1 MRHGIVVLLLPFV
14 LLTGCSKSGPPAG
27 RARSQAALISAEQ
40 ATQKTVPVD
49 IRVIGNVEAYA
60 TISVKAQVG
69 GQLTKVY
76 FREGDS
82 VKKGDLLF
90 LIDPRP
96 YDEDIRQAKANLAK
110 NTAALR
116 QAEAN
121 LKRDVAQEKYAK
133 EQAVRYEKL
142 FREGVMSKE
151 QADQHGTEAEV
162 QSEAVSADRAAVE
175 SARAAIAADEAA
187 LANARLERNYC
198 SIVSPVNG
206 RTGAISVKQGNIV
219 KANDSELV
227 TINQIQPILVTFSVP
242 EKNLPA
248 IKERVPAGQLAVM
261 ATPEGDEE
269 KGAEQGEL
277 SFIDNSVD
285 MTTGTIKMKGTFKN
299 AGSRLWPGQFV
310 DVVLRLKTIP
320 NAVVVPLRA
329 IQNSQSGEYVY
340 VVKPDMTAEMRPV
353 TTSVRADQEVV
364 VTDGLRSGE
373 TVVTEGHLR
382 LAPGMKVR
390 MRQAK
395 AL

>member
-1 MRHGIVVLLLPFV
+1 
-14 LLTGCSKSGPPAG
+14 
-27 RARSQAALISAEQ
+27 
-40 ATQKTVPVD
+40 
-49 IRVIGNVEAYA
+49 
-60 TISVKAQVG
+60 
-69 GQLTKVY
+69 
-76 FREGDS
+76 
-82 VKKGDLLF
+82 
-90 LIDPRP
+90 
-96 YDEDIRQAKANLAK
+96 
-110 NTAALR
+110 
-116 QAEAN
+116 
-121 LKRDVAQEKYAK
+121 
-133 EQAVRYEKL
+133 
-142 FREGVMSKE
+142 
-151 QADQHGTEAEV
+151 
-162 QSEAVSADRAAVE
+162 
-175 SARAAIAADEAA
+175 
-187 LANARLERNYC
+187 
-198 SIVSPVNG
+198 
-206 RTGAISVKQGNIV
+206 
-219 KANDSELV
+219 
-227 TINQIQPILVTFSVP
+227 
-242 EKNLPA
+242 
-248 IKERVPAGQLAVM
+248 M

-382 LAPGMKVR
+382 VAPGMKVR